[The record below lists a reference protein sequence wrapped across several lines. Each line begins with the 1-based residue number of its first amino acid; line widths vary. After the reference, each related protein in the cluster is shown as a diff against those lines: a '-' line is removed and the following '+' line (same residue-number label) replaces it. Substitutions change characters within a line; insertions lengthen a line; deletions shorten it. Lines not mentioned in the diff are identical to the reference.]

1 MVGEFLKPDNAL
13 KGASSGISRLGS
25 ARERMCQ
32 RDACSTTRNAG
43 VARVVAYRMIQERRQ
58 CRDETPAAA
67 AEEEEE
73 EAEDEE
79 AVQ

>member
-1 MVGEFLKPDNAL
+1 M
-13 KGASSGISRLGS
+13 
-25 ARERMCQ
+25 RERGCVSG
-32 RDACSTTRNAG
+32 DACSTTGNAG

-58 CRDETPAAA
+58 CRDETPVAA

>member
-13 KGASSGISRLGS
+13 KGASSGISR
-25 ARERMCQ
+25 
-32 RDACSTTRNAG
+32 
-43 VARVVAYRMIQERRQ
+43 RMIQERRQ
-58 CRDETPAAA
+58 CRDETLVAAA
-67 AEEEEE
+67 EEEE